1 MYRSVCVPAALLV
14 LTLVLPGGQSCP
26 RSCNCYQASEVHC
39 TFRSLLT
46 IPPGLPAHTRR
57 INLGFN
63 SINRIHD
70 SSLAGLKKVEL
81 LMLHSNDIHHLPDAV
96 FTDMKSLQ
104 ILKLSYNKLREISSS
119 LTFSGLTSLLRLY
132 LDHNLLQHIH
142 PRALL
147 QLPSLRLLRLQ
158 GNRLHQLH
166 PHSLCTL
173 SLLNTYYFSTLRHL
187 DLSNNSLT
195 TLPKDT
201 LATAPLLE
209 TLVLQANPWSCDC
222 RMNWF
227 LAWSLAH
234 PGLMK
239 CPSGP
244 QCPTCAS
251 PNSLQGQG
259 LLDQT
264 GLSCASPVILFPG
277 RNTPLDR
284 ELSEIQSRETFR
296 EPLGSASLGLSDQQG
311 NSVELSCNVTHSS
324 DSRDIT
330 SPPDLSLSSSSPIPL
345 ALSLSLECPVER
357 ESYEQLWRILAYYSE
372 TAVRLER
379 EIMLSKAPALAY
391 RYRQAAE
398 TDGYYHTG
406 VKASVKVRPQWLLQP
421 AISIQLN
428 RAQSNG
434 HKVHLIYST
443 RVSAHPG
450 PTSYPSTSSP
460 ASHPWVLISTRQSTT
475 AMAAVSGSKVEL
487 SCPILSSGNP
497 KVYWILPDGSKLNS
511 PSSSLGGRLEATA
524 SGLLLQKVQLSN
536 AGLYYC
542 VVQAG
547 RDVDVLPLRL
557 TVEESSVPPSGEEVG
572 PSVTGTIREP
582 ISLSCKAS
590 GSPAPH
596 MSWVLPD
603 GNIIR
608 SGLTVSGGLTLQPN
622 GSLSLSNPSLRDTG
636 HYRCIAFNHYGSD
649 SLSMQLELKPQHPPP
664 IRTSFPRG
672 PQSAAGRSTKIR
684 APLLRPMEEGSG
696 DDEEEE
702 ERTLVGTKRRPGPRQ
717 PLPNRRYPIG
727 KPRRRGPVR
736 EGPLRRGGPVSST
749 DQRRNRFENRHRVT
763 TNKQRIDPEKWAHLL
778 AKIRQKT
785 AHTND
790 SQPITTA
797 RPTAEPVGRSKDRDT
812 ARDERVD
819 DTESGKAVGAG
830 VEAEIEGSS
839 VDDTVLQEEGLQP
852 IHPLL
857 TETQTHTETKT
868 ETAIERGKDR
878 STETQTDIESQNI
891 GPQTETVTNP
901 ETQKEP
907 ATSRPISGANE
918 IVPEPA
924 EGDGRGANQNPS
936 RTRPQ
941 NPRQRLLP
949 NLVPNSRPQS
959 PWNSRRRIGQQR
971 RIINRPRVQPLTP
984 PRPLPDP
991 TKQRSQTVTP
1001 DTTTDKSNMLLLVST
1016 TTSPAILLTRNDH
1029 LKTSPNGV
1037 ALNPLSLGIST
1048 SESAS
1053 PSTTSFTSLSP
1064 SHRKTYIETTTHSVD
1079 IPDTAGSTRSNT
1091 ATPASTHSNV
1101 VISETY
1107 VPDTY
1112 TKTLTH
1118 DIQTKTNTAIGK
1130 HIDRP
1135 PSKHSEEQERNLLD
1149 VPYESQSSTL
1159 SSTQTSVVSSTVSSA
1174 ATATIAKIRTTP
1186 STTTPL
1192 TSSAG
1197 STASTSITTT
1207 SEDALPTTTA
1217 TIATNPITPTTT
1229 MIIPTSNTIRS
1240 TTTTPTSTTTTT
1252 TTPILT
1258 STSPTTTTT
1267 STTITTATTTTVA
1280 TSTKISFK
1288 PIPTTPNPT
1297 TTTTTPTTSTRM
1309 TTSLETT
1316 PTTTRA
1322 TTSIIPTTTT
1332 ITMTSTTTRA
1342 SSRERQ
1348 NVGLVDP
1355 RGRPVSGA
1363 PNQSRLSPDW
1373 KNPGANTIPDSHS
1386 SRPRWSPSPSLPAVP
1401 GPQVVRTRPR
1411 IADPHI
1417 RTVSFPAE
1425 STARLACE
1433 AQGEPKPSVTWTK
1446 VATGA
1451 VMSIHSKA
1459 KRFEVLPNGT
1469 LVIQNVQ
1476 LQDRGTY
1483 ICSAHSFLGR
1493 DRLLTTLEVWTRP
1506 PRMQLPSYR
1515 EATIHQGGELLLQC
1529 QADGVP
1535 TPLLSW
1541 VLPDRSTLTSTAP
1554 SASRILMDTNGTLH
1568 ISVTLPS
1575 DRGMYRCVA
1584 SNSAG
1589 AASASVRVHVSSLPP
1604 VIQQPREEHLL
1615 LSPGRPVYAH
1625 CSARGAPPPT
1635 LRWRIPDGT
1644 LVRPS
1649 QFLHG
1654 NLFVLPNGTLH
1665 IRKAGPK
1672 DSGSYECTASNAVG
1686 ADKRTVR
1693 VEIEGGA
1700 EGGRREGG
1708 AGKEEGKAVATEKPN
1723 PSYPLNKD
1731 RTLSVPTHPANPFN
1745 SPKLSPPL
1753 LSDRSRTLPLTPS
1766 SSSRSSSFSHRPTD
1780 TNSLPKINK
1789 TVTASPTRFT
1799 NTNKTKLSTPSL
1811 PSTGPTN
1818 NTKVLPSIV
1827 NNTRVTLSSPSDKS
1841 KVSASL
1847 SPLPVSPFTKARIV
1861 STSPSITTVH
1871 HGGILQLHCSVTGNP
1886 TPIIIWRTPTRK
1898 LVDMHFSF
1906 DRRLKVHPNGTLSA
1920 QAVTEKD
1927 AGDYLCIAR
1936 NKVAD
1941 DYRLLRV
1948 SVATKPAKIEPKQP
1962 FNQMVSFGKPL
1973 KVDCQASGLPDPAVR
1988 WSLPDGTMVNS
1999 VLQGED
2005 RGGRARRL
2013 TVFDNG
2019 TLLVPAVGMG
2029 EEGEYTCYAENQG
2042 GQDSMKVKVKVM
2054 MTSQPTFTDDR
2065 SYTVIK
2071 VRQGATAKIHCQ
2083 AAGDPAPT
2091 VTWFS
2096 PARRVIP
2103 QSLGSGYYSERVV
2116 VVSGGTLEVRLAQK
2130 IDSGNYTCRASN
2142 SAGERSM
2149 MVGLEVETPNYG
2161 MSGQVGGR
2169 STGNGPGSSRIR
2181 DNINNAGIVQYGFIN
2196 GASSKLGS
2204 NNSSSNGYS
2213 DNNGRIRNF
2222 EPNPGINTATSGSNP
2237 ALRSESRN
2245 GFTRPVSGITTQH
2258 GRSVISVGVSNIGI
2272 TADNTGI
2279 NRNGPGIVSSSSN
2292 NVGNSHST
2300 VRGASVEK
2308 ISGTNNNEVLAGRA
2322 GNDANTNGD
2331 HGRISGTFRSAGISG
2346 SVSNSGADTGNW
2358 FTRSGN
2364 VALINND
2371 RRNSGDIGASNTG
2384 TKNSTN
2390 TVVGVVT
2397 TVKQRAV
2404 KGQNVLLPCPSKGS
2418 PPPRLAWLLPGNG
2431 VLPAPYYGSRLTV
2444 HRNGSLELRGVRASD
2459 AGTLVCVVRGER
2471 GETRIQVELEV
2482 SEAQEAARPP
2492 HRGAAVERPVQKNAG
2507 SIEVP
2512 RSRASL
2518 DPAQSF
2524 SSVLPEK
2531 LNPRIPVTQK
2541 PLQRDLSL
2549 PAPPRPVS
2557 PPPHSTGPVSEPAV
2571 STRTA
2576 SLVSIINGE
2585 TLRLPCPA
2593 PQTPG
2598 FTQGSLSWTLPSGK
2612 VLARGESGDSG
2623 PYLVQE
2629 DGTLIVQQAS
2639 VFDRGT
2645 YTCRAT
2651 SYDSSLV
2658 SVITVP
2664 VIVIAYPPRI
2674 TTGPSPVTY
2683 TRPGVAVELPCLTIA
2698 TPQATVTWETP
2709 DLTQLR
2715 VMGQARIYGNR
2726 YLSPQGSLVIQN
2738 PTSRDTGFYRCTAK
2752 NVIGVD
2758 TKATY
2763 LHVI

>member
-14 LTLVLPGGQSCP
+14 LTLVVPGGLSCP

-46 IPPGLPAHTRR
+46 IPPGLPAHTQR

-63 SINRIHD
+63 SISRIHD

-96 FTDMKSLQ
+96 FKDMKSLQ
-104 ILKLSYNKLREISSS
+104 ILKLSYNKLSEISSS

-166 PHSLCTL
+166 PHTLCTL

-222 RMNWF
+222 RMSWF
-227 LAWSLAH
+227 LSWSLAH

-239 CPSGP
+239 CPGGP
-244 QCPTCAS
+244 QCPTCTS

-264 GLSCASPVILFPG
+264 DLSCASPVILSPG
-277 RNTPLDR
+277 RKTPL
-284 ELSEIQSRETFR
+284 ETEHGEIQSRETFR
-296 EPLGSASLGLSDQQG
+296 EPLGSASVGLSDLQG
-311 NSVELSCNVTHSS
+311 NSVDLSCNVTHSF
-324 DSRDIT
+324 DSQDIAP
-330 SPPDLSLSSSSPIPL
+330 PPDLSLSSSSPIPL
-345 ALSLSLECPVER
+345 ALSLSLECPVDR

-379 EIMLSKAPALAY
+379 EIMLGKAPALAY

-434 HKVHLIYST
+434 NKVHLIYST

-460 ASHPWVLISTRQSTT
+460 ASHPWVLISTSQSTT

-487 SCPILSSGNP
+487 SCPHLSSGNA
-497 KVYWILPDGSKLNS
+497 KVQWILPDGSKLNS
-511 PSSSLGGRLEATA
+511 PSSSPDGRLRATA

-542 VVQAG
+542 VAQAG
-547 RDVDVLPLRL
+547 RDVDVLPVRL
-557 TVEESSVPPSGEEVG
+557 AVEESSVPPSGEEVG
-572 PSVTGTIREP
+572 PPVTGGVREP

-590 GSPAPH
+590 GSPEPH
-596 MSWVLPD
+596 ISWVLPD

-608 SGLTVSGGLTLQPN
+608 SGLFVSGGLTLTPN
-622 GSLSLSNPSLRDTG
+622 GSLSLSNPSLRDAG
-636 HYRCIAFNHYGSD
+636 HYRCIAVNHYGSD
-649 SLSMQLELKPQHPPP
+649 SLSVQLELKPQHPPP
-664 IRTSFPRG
+664 LRTLFPRG
-672 PQSAAGRSTKIR
+672 PQSAAGLSTKIR
-684 APLLRPMEEGSG
+684 APLLRQMEEGSG
-696 DDEEEE
+696 DEEEGE
-702 ERTLVGTKRRPGPRQ
+702 ERTLFGNRRRPGLRQ
-717 PLPNRRYPIG
+717 PLPNRRYPNG
-727 KPRRRGPVR
+727 NPRRRGPVR
-736 EGPLRRGGPVSST
+736 EGPLRRGGGPVSST

-785 AHTND
+785 SNTNN
-790 SQPITTA
+790 SQPITA
-797 RPTAEPVGRSKDRDT
+797 GSPTAEPVGRGRDGDA
-812 ARDERVD
+812 AREEQVD
-819 DTESGKAVGAG
+819 DTE
-830 VEAEIEGSS
+830 
-839 VDDTVLQEEGLQP
+839 
-852 IHPLL
+852 
-857 TETQTHTETKT
+857 
-868 ETAIERGKDR
+868 R
-878 STETQTDIESQNI
+878 
-891 GPQTETVTNP
+891 
-901 ETQKEP
+901 
-907 ATSRPISGANE
+907 
-918 IVPEPA
+918 
-924 EGDGRGANQNPS
+924 
-936 RTRPQ
+936 
-941 NPRQRLLP
+941 
-949 NLVPNSRPQS
+949 
-959 PWNSRRRIGQQR
+959 
-971 RIINRPRVQPLTP
+971 
-984 PRPLPDP
+984 
-991 TKQRSQTVTP
+991 
-1001 DTTTDKSNMLLLVST
+1001 
-1016 TTSPAILLTRNDH
+1016 
-1029 LKTSPNGV
+1029 
-1037 ALNPLSLGIST
+1037 
-1048 SESAS
+1048 ESAS
-1053 PSTTSFTSLSP
+1053 ASATSSTSLSP
-1064 SHRKTYIETTTHSVD
+1064 SHKETHIDTMTHSAD
-1079 IPDTAGSTRSNT
+1079 IPDTAESDRSSA
-1091 ATPASTHSNV
+1091 ATPASTQSNV
-1101 VISETY
+1101 VISQTH
-1107 VPDTY
+1107 VPDTH
-1112 TKTLTH
+1112 TKTHGIQT
-1118 DIQTKTNTAIGK
+1118 QTKTGTATGK
-1130 HIDRP
+1130 DVDRP
-1135 PSKHSEEQERNLLD
+1135 LSRHSEEQDRNLPG
-1149 VPYESQSSTL
+1149 VPYEPHSTAL
-1159 SSTQTSVVSSTVSSA
+1159 PSTHTSVIPSTVSSA
-1174 ATATIAKIRTTP
+1174 ATAT
-1186 STTTPL
+1186 
-1192 TSSAG
+1192 
-1197 STASTSITTT
+1197 TA
-1207 SEDALPTTTA
+1207 P
-1217 TIATNPITPTTT
+1217 
-1229 MIIPTSNTIRS
+1229 
-1240 TTTTPTSTTTTT
+1240 
-1252 TTPILT
+1252 
-1258 STSPTTTTT
+1258 
-1267 STTITTATTTTVA
+1267 
-1280 TSTKISFK
+1280 
-1288 PIPTTPNPT
+1288 
-1297 TTTTTPTTSTRM
+1297 
-1309 TTSLETT
+1309 
-1316 PTTTRA
+1316 
-1322 TTSIIPTTTT
+1322 
-1332 ITMTSTTTRA
+1332 
-1342 SSRERQ
+1342 
-1348 NVGLVDP
+1348 
-1355 RGRPVSGA
+1355 
-1363 PNQSRLSPDW
+1363 
-1373 KNPGANTIPDSHS
+1373 
-1386 SRPRWSPSPSLPAVP
+1386 
-1401 GPQVVRTRPR
+1401 VVRSRPR

-1433 AQGEPKPSVTWTK
+1433 AQGEPKPSITWTK

-1451 VMSIHSKA
+1451 VMSFHSKA
-1459 KRFEVLPNGT
+1459 QRFEVLPNGT

-1483 ICSAHSFLGR
+1483 ICSAQSFLGR

-1515 EATIHQGGELLLQC
+1515 EDTIHQGGELLLQC

-1535 TPLLSW
+1535 APLLSW
-1541 VLPDRSTLTSTAP
+1541 VLPDRSALTSAAP
-1554 SASRILMDTNGTLH
+1554 SADRIFMDTNGTLH

-1665 IRKAGPK
+1665 IRRAGPK

-1700 EGGRREGG
+1700 
-1708 AGKEEGKAVATEKPN
+1708 
-1723 PSYPLNKD
+1723 S
-1731 RTLSVPTHPANPFN
+1731 
-1745 SPKLSPPL
+1745 
-1753 LSDRSRTLPLTPS
+1753 
-1766 SSSRSSSFSHRPTD
+1766 
-1780 TNSLPKINK
+1780 
-1789 TVTASPTRFT
+1789 
-1799 NTNKTKLSTPSL
+1799 
-1811 PSTGPTN
+1811 
-1818 NTKVLPSIV
+1818 
-1827 NNTRVTLSSPSDKS
+1827 
-1841 KVSASL
+1841 
-1847 SPLPVSPFTKARIV
+1847 KARIV
-1861 STSPSITTVH
+1861 STSPSVTTVRY
-1871 HGGILQLHCSVTGNP
+1871 GGILQLHCSVTGNP

-1948 SVATKPAKIEPKQP
+1948 SVTTKPAKIEPKQP
-1962 FNQMVSFGKPL
+1962 LNQMVSLGKPL
-1973 KVDCQASGLPDPAVR
+1973 KVDCQASGLPDPAVH

-2042 GQDSMKVKVKVM
+2042 GQDTMKVKVKVM
-2054 MTSQPTFTDDR
+2054 MTSPPTFTDDR
-2065 SYTVIK
+2065 SYRVIK
-2071 VRQGATAKIHCQ
+2071 IRQGATATIHCR

-2103 QSLGSGYYSERVV
+2103 RSLGSGYYSERVV

-2130 IDSGNYTCRASN
+2130 IDTGNYTCRASN

-2149 MVGLEVETPNYG
+2149 AVGLEVETPNHG
-2161 MSGQVGGR
+2161 VSGQVGGR
-2169 STGNGPGSSRIR
+2169 STSNGSGGSRLG
-2181 DNINNAGIVQYGFIN
+2181 DNMNNAGIVQYGFIN

-2213 DNNGRIRNF
+2213 DNNGRIRNI
-2222 EPNPGINTATSGSNP
+2222 EPNTGIHTATSASNP

-2245 GFTRPVSGITTQH
+2245 GFNRPVSGITTQL
-2258 GRSVISVGVSNIGI
+2258 GRSVISVGVSGVSNIGFK
-2272 TADNTGI
+2272 ADNTGI

-2292 NVGNSHST
+2292 SVANSHST
-2300 VRGASVEK
+2300 GASVGK
-2308 ISGTNNNEVLAGRA
+2308 ISGTNNNEVIAGRA
-2322 GNDANTNGD
+2322 SNDANTSRDN
-2331 HGRISGTFRSAGISG
+2331 GRISGTSRNVGVSS
-2346 SVSNSGADTGNW
+2346 SVSNSGAGTGNW
-2358 FTRSGN
+2358 FPRSGVN
-2364 VALINND
+2364 VAVPNDD
-2371 RRNSGDIGASNTG
+2371 RRSSGGIAVSNTG

-2390 TVVGVVT
+2390 TFVGVVT

-2404 KGQNVLLPCPSKGS
+2404 KGRTVLLPCPSQGS

-2482 SEAQEAARPP
+2482 SEAQEEARSP
-2492 HRGAAVERPVQKNAG
+2492 HRGTALERPEQKNAG
-2507 SIEVP
+2507 
-2512 RSRASL
+2512 AS
-2518 DPAQSF
+2518 AKSF

-2531 LNPRIPVTQK
+2531 LHPRIPVTQK
-2541 PLQRDLSL
+2541 PLQRGLSL
-2549 PAPPRPVS
+2549 PAPPRPVG
-2557 PPPHSTGPVSEPAV
+2557 PQPHSAGTVSEPAV

-2593 PQTPG
+2593 PQTG
-2598 FTQGSLSWTLPSGK
+2598 YTQGSLSWTMPSGK
-2612 VLARGESGDSG
+2612 VLSRGESGDSERIS
-2623 PYLVQE
+2623 VQE
-2629 DGTLIVQQAS
+2629 DGTLKVQQAS

-2645 YTCRAT
+2645 YTCRST
-2651 SYDSSLV
+2651 SYDSTSV

-2698 TPQATVTWETP
+2698 TPRATVTWETP
-2709 DLTQLR
+2709 DLTQLK